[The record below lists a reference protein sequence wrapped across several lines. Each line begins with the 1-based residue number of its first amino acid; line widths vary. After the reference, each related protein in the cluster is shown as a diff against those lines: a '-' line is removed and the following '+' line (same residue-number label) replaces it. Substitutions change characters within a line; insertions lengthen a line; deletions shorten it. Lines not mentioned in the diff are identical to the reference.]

1 MSILR
6 CRDGVSGMP
15 QIPIFFG
22 LVSYPKEQ
30 AHDADMPH
38 AIDTCWHLDITL
50 HLDFGFLPSFI
61 KDIQQRLQTKRFI
74 ATLNINSQLYLAD

>member
-1 MSILR
+1 MPPDSGPDEQGGMSILR

-38 AIDTCWHLDITL
+38 AIDTC
-50 HLDFGFLPSFI
+50 
-61 KDIQQRLQTKRFI
+61 
-74 ATLNINSQLYLAD
+74 